1 MFNRDLKYHRSPRPT
16 TVSVRSRVNVNA
28 AHLKSP
34 RRCILNKWIA
44 RYDIFISQKR
54 LSTEKLRGAMVH
66 MKWQKKKKN
75 TMVLSAFQNK
85 MKINLRRYIFISSS
99 QRETESQGCLKNKWM
114 PNNVFDVLYL
124 NLYGYLHYSYLPGL
138 GTNPIDMEMGCSV
151 SWQSWGERERER
163 IPRFAPTQNVL
174 KTDFHNPV
182 ASWYRL

>member
-85 MKINLRRYIFISSS
+85 MKINLRRYNFISSS
-99 QRETESQGCLKNKWM
+99 QRETESQGCLKNK
-114 PNNVFDVLYL
+114 
-124 NLYGYLHYSYLPGL
+124 
-138 GTNPIDMEMGCSV
+138 
-151 SWQSWGERERER
+151 
-163 IPRFAPTQNVL
+163 
-174 KTDFHNPV
+174 
-182 ASWYRL
+182 